1 VEETGIP
8 RENHRN
14 GSQFYWWRK
23 QEYPEKTTEMSVS
36 FIGGGNRN
44 TQRKQQKW
52 QSVILVEET
61 GIPRENHRIL
71 WCSLGIPVSS
81 TNKADC
87 HFCGF
92 LWVFLFPPPIKLTAI
107 SVKMAVSCIGGGNR
121 YTQTKPQKW
130 QSVLLV
136 EETGIPR
143 ENHRNGSQF
152 YWWRKQEY
160 PE

>member
-23 QEYPEKTTEMSVS
+23 QEYPEKTTEMAVS

-44 TQRKQQKW
+44 TQ
-52 QSVILVEET
+52 S
-61 GIPRENHRIL
+61 
-71 WCSLGIPVSS
+71 
-81 TNKADC
+81 
-87 HFCGF
+87 
-92 LWVFLFPPPIKLTAI
+92 
-107 SVKMAVSCIGGGNR
+107 
-121 YTQTKPQKW
+121 KPQKW

-143 ENHRNGSQF
+143 ENHRNVSQF

-160 PE
+160 PEKTTEMAVSFIGGGNRNTQRTPQKWQSVLLVEETGIPRVNHRNGSQLYWWRKQEYPENTTEMS

>member
-1 VEETGIP
+1 MTGSFIMEETGIP

-23 QEYPEKTTEMSVS
+23 QEYPEKTTEMTDIS
-36 FIGGGNRN
+36 
-44 TQRKQQKW
+44 
-52 QSVILVEET
+52 ILFT
-61 GIPRENHRIL
+61 
-71 WCSLGIPVSS
+71 
-81 TNKADC
+81 
-87 HFCGF
+87 
-92 LWVFLFPPPIKLTAI
+92 
-107 SVKMAVSCIGGGNR
+107 
-121 YTQTKPQKW
+121 